1 MRAGG
6 CSHGCHGCHSCH
18 CCRGRCH
25 LRSRAAPAAP
35 WICAAGAPG
44 SSCRCRGLRR
54 ADQPAR
60 KGGGAAGG
68 AGRWLGARV
77 GRRRSPGSGRG
88 SARSTEAGAE
98 VATPGTLSPAP
109 ALGWSLS
116 LFFFFFFGQAWF
128 SELRLFPRRNPE
140 GRSRWPLWLGLHHA
154 HPLRSA
160 FSIPAIPS
168 TALETVVPFR
178 VGRVGGN

>member
-6 CSHGCHGCHSCH
+6 CSHRCHGCH
-18 CCRGRCH
+18 CCRCH

-60 KGGGAAGG
+60 KEGGAAG

-77 GRRRSPGSGRG
+77 GRRRSLGSGRG
-88 SARSTEAGAE
+88 RARSTETGAE
-98 VATPGTLSPAP
+98 VATPGTLSPA
-109 ALGWSLS
+109 AVLGWSLS
-116 LFFFFFFGQAWF
+116 LFFFVGQAWF
-128 SELRLFPRRNPE
+128 SELRLLPRRNPG
-140 GRSRWPLWLGLHHA
+140 GRSRRPLRLGLHHA

-160 FSIPAIPS
+160 FSTPAIPS
-168 TALETVVPFR
+168 TALENVVPFR